1 MPRPSAAAND
11 SLATKVANIRIA
23 TPPAGVFSHAAA
35 HSPRLWRST
44 SKRCIGVVV
53 CFETRPRALLSMR
66 KSLMALTE
74 IPHPEEAAQRLSRR
88 THNADPVNRQLPS
101 HASGAVSAWNRLS
114 RAEIFLIGGVVL
126 DQDAAIH
133 GQCHPGDHAR
143 RVAGQEQ
150 DRI

>member
-1 MPRPSAAAND
+1 MPRPSESANNNRARNVA
-11 SLATKVANIRIA
+11 SIRSATAL
-23 TPPAGVFSHAAA
+23 AGVFSQAAAA
-35 HSPRLWRST
+35 HSPPCRRST
-44 SKRCIGVVV
+44 SKRCFGSVV

-114 RAEIFLIGGVVL
+114 SAEIFLIGGVVL
-126 DQDAAIH
+126 DQHPAID
-133 GQCHPGDHAR
+133 GQ
-143 RVAGQEQ
+143 
-150 DRI
+150 